1 MGNQNNTPTGLS
13 PRPDAAWRSVPEG
26 RRGVAMAT
34 TVITVFA
41 TGAMVAMMLTLASA
55 SRKSAEVHS
64 DDVLARYLAEGAIQI
79 VKKDIQQTIA
89 NWGIPEPV
97 QTVMVDGHAVQVS
110 VGQTGY
116 FSSETAPT
124 GIQTW
129 LLGYGLEAETDFGG
143 AHAKVSQLI
152 NARATPIFQFAVFYT
167 EDLEVSPG
175 PNMTLGGRVHSN
187 ENIYLSPNGSTL
199 TANTNYVRSVGDI
212 YRARKNNLN
221 ASNGTVMIRKYVEN
235 PFDPTEPEEYVEMVS
250 KGTIDWLGGTSVSG
264 YDSNFTEGLDYDG
277 DGTFYSSEY
286 DLPPFLEGSL
296 EFWSEPD
303 GYTDDTGYSVLTG
316 EHGIGEA
323 VTPTIGSIKAYEEVE
338 GGSYEWDTDLGDY
351 VEVGP
356 GAGTHDPGFFH
367 ETAGLKIIVTD
378 DSGDWYA
385 TNSSGVDITA
395 DLKLVGAVS
404 IEEIFDARQADG
416 SSDTVMVAQVNVAA
430 LNTSGHFPSNGLL
443 YQADLT
449 AGPGTDC
456 GGLMLTNASE
466 VASGL
471 TCVSESP
478 IYVQGDFNT
487 VNKKGCSVIADAV
500 NLLSNDWDNSK
511 TVGTLP
517 TAADTTFNTAII
529 TGNQETTSSN
539 YNGGLENLP
548 RFHENWSG
556 KTATITGSLVNT
568 WQSELATGFWK
579 YGGDR
584 YTAPGRN
591 WNYDES
597 FNDLFSLPPYT
608 PMAVS
613 ADDVVIW

>member
-1 MGNQNNTPTGLS
+1 MGTHKFETAGLGQ
-13 PRPDAAWRSVPEG
+13 RPGAAWRSIPREK
-26 RRGVAMAT
+26 RGVAMAT

-55 SRKSAEVHS
+55 SRTSATVRS
-64 DDVLARYLAEGAIQI
+64 DKTLARYVAEGAIQV

-89 NWGIPEPV
+89 NWQIPEPT
-97 QTVMVDGHAVQVS
+97 QTIDVDGHEVTVTVA
-110 VGQTGY
+110 QTGY

-129 LLGYGLEAETDFGG
+129 LLGYQIEAETDLGG
-143 AHAKVSQLI
+143 AHAKVSQLV
-152 NARATPIFQFAVFYT
+152 NAKATPIFQFAVFYT

-175 PNMTLGGRVHSN
+175 PDMTLGGRVHSN
-187 ENIYLSPNGSTL
+187 KNIYLSPNGSTL
-199 TANTNYVRSVGDI
+199 TANTNYLRSVGDL

-235 PFDPTEPEEYVEMVS
+235 PFDISEPEEYVEMVS
-250 KGTIDWLGGTSVSG
+250 KGTIEWLGGTATSG
-264 YDSNFTEGLDYDG
+264 YDSNFTEGLDYDS
-277 DGTFYSSEY
+277 DGSYYSSPY

-296 EFWSEPD
+296 EFWSEPE
-303 GYTDDTGYSVLTG
+303 GYTQDTGYSVLTG

-323 VTPTIGSIKAYEEVE
+323 VTPTIGSIKAYEESE
-338 GGSYEWDTDLGDY
+338 GGDFIWDDDEGDY
-351 VEVGP
+351 VVASAGE
-356 GAGTHDPGFFH
+356 GTHDLGFFH
-367 ETAGLKIIVTD
+367 KTAGLKIIVTD
-378 DSGDWYA
+378 DHGSWYA
-385 TNSSGVDITA
+385 ENEYGTDVTS
-395 DLKLVGAVS
+395 DLQSAGAVS
-404 IEEIFDARQADG
+404 IGEIFDARQADG
-416 SSDTVMVAQVNVAA
+416 STEKVMVAQVNIDA

-449 AGPGTDC
+449 AAPGTDC
-456 GGLMLTNASE
+456 GGLMLTSGSE

-500 NLLSNDWDNSK
+500 NLLSNDWDGSK

-517 TAADTTFNTAII
+517 TAVDTTFNTAII
-529 TGNQETTSSN
+529 TGNQETVEGA

-568 WQSELATGFWK
+568 WLSELGTGEWK

-584 YTAPGRN
+584 YTAPNRN
-591 WNYDES
+591 WNYDDS
-597 FNDLFSLPPYT
+597 FNNLFSLPPFT

-613 ADDVVIW
+613 ADDVAVW